1 MSAAGGPAEAGD
13 PGGRPSADAGGSIS
27 AADAGAVA
35 AFERVVAEGGVA
47 VFPADTVYGLACEP
61 DTREAVERLYAL
73 KGRRPDK
80 PAAVMFFD
88 PELAFAALPELEPRT
103 RSLLERLL
111 PGGITA
117 LLPNPLRRYPL
128 ACGPDPHTL
137 GLRVPALHSDI
148 GALAEMR
155 WPVMQSSA
163 NVSGGYDAQRLDEV
177 PEEIRRR
184 ADLVLDGGEL
194 TGTPSTVVDLRRYE
208 LDGIWAVLREG
219 AVPEHEIELAADE
232 A

>member
-1 MSAAGGPAEAGD
+1 MISTQDAETFA
-13 PGGRPSADAGGSIS
+13 RCI
-27 AADAGAVA
+27 AV
-35 AFERVVAEGGVA
+35 GGVA

-137 GLRVPALHSDI
+137 GLRVPALGPDI
-148 GALAEMR
+148 EALAGMR

-163 NVSGGYDAQRLDEV
+163 NVSGGYDAHRLEEV
-177 PEEIRRR
+177 PEDIRRG
-184 ADLVLDGGEL
+184 ADLVLDGGDL
-194 TGTPSTVVDLRRYE
+194 AGTPSTVVDLRRFE

>member
-1 MSAAGGPAEAGD
+1 MLTASDAETFA
-13 PGGRPSADAGGSIS
+13 RCI
-27 AADAGAVA
+27 AV
-35 AFERVVAEGGVA
+35 GGVA

-137 GLRVPALHSDI
+137 GLRVPAL
-148 GALAEMR
+148 GPETEALAEMR

-163 NVSGGYDAQRLDEV
+163 NRAGGIDAQHLEEV
-177 PEEIRRR
+177 PEEIRRG

-194 TGTPSTVVDLRRYE
+194 EGTPSTVVDLRRFE
-208 LDGIWAVLREG
+208 LDGMWAVLRQG
-219 AVPEHEIELAADE
+219 AVPEREIELAAAE